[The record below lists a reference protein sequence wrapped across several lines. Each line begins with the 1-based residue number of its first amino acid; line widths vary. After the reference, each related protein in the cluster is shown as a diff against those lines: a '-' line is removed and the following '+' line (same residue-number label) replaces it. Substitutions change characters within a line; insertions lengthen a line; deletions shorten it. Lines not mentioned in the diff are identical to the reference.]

1 MRLANNWQD
10 YEIIDA
16 SNGEKYERWGK
27 YYLLRPDPEVIW
39 DNGNLKDKYKG
50 KIDAIYHRNEGG
62 GYWENIKKM
71 PDRWQIKYNNLTFNL
86 KQMGFKHTGL
96 FPEQAINW
104 DYLQNIIKKA
114 NREIKVLNLFAYT
127 GGATLACL
135 SAGAIVT
142 HVDSSKGMVSWC
154 KENVNDSKLDD
165 SKIRY
170 LLDDCTKFVE
180 REIRRGNKYDVII
193 MDPPSY
199 GRGINKEIW
208 HFEDDIFDLIKLCSK
223 LLSDN
228 PLLMMVNSYSSGI
241 SGQIMANM
249 LNLSLPKGNVF
260 YEELGLP
267 IKENNLVL
275 PCGNVAI
282 WESNN

>member
-1 MRLANNWQD
+1 MKLANNWQD

-50 KIDAIYHRNEGG
+50 KIDAIYHRNNEGG

-170 LLDDCTKFVE
+170 LIDDCTKFVE

-208 HFEDDIFDLIKLCSK
+208 HFEDDIFNLIKLCSK

-275 PCGNVAI
+275 PCGNVA
-282 WESNN
+282 